1 MYKPSNSMSP
11 RTLNNIFAPR
21 VTPYCLWKLVR
32 FKIQKVYSV
41 YNGAKTS
48 GVNTEF
54 EFRWCKVL
62 TRFTDT
68 KIFLTA

>member
-1 MYKPSNSMSP
+1 MSP

-54 EFRWCKVL
+54 DLRAFD
-62 TRFTDT
+62 F
-68 KIFLTA
+68 